1 MEVYGRLAEELRQ
14 PFFLWREAGFRA
26 MRALFDGRLEEA
38 ERLAQQALTVG
49 RRTPQTWSQ
58 LKA

>member
-1 MEVYGRLAEELRQ
+1 
-14 PFFLWREAGFRA
+14 

-38 ERLAQQALTVG
+38 ERLAQQALAVG

-58 LKA
+58 LKV